1 MLIDFF
7 TAYHSLRKMGD
18 DFSLVELSV
27 EFVFI
32 SLIPFHYS
40 KEKI

>member
-7 TAYHSLRKMGD
+7 TVYHSLRKMGD

-27 EFVFI
+27 DVVVLPVKI
-32 SLIPFHYS
+32 SVL
-40 KEKI
+40 